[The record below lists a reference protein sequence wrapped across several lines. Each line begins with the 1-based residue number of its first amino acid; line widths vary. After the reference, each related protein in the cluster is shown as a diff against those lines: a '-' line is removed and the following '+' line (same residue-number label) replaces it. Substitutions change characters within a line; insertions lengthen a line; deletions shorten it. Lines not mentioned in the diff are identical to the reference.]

1 MSATTDIKKGR
12 TLLNELREKRKALIN
27 EVREYEAKRA
37 EYREKR
43 TEYNTKA
50 REAFFA
56 AQKEREERDK
66 INEEVKLEKAL
77 RDMSKEDAQKAL
89 AELEAL
95 EKEMEEKGIS
105 PRKGGRGQTKRI
117 MERINKL
124 ELEMETKPDLTV
136 EEEREYI
143 KELEDLYAKLETLT
157 SATELKGEMR
167 AIQQRLKMH
176 RNNARAHHKKVT
188 KLAEK
193 SQEHHDRMI
202 QLLKES
208 NEYKALADEQH
219 KLVQE
224 MYDKIREIRAE
235 INRVTKEADAIRK
248 ELGEKTSKEKKKEQQ
263 DLKKKIEEE
272 NKLKATL
279 VKEKYEAGERLGF
292 EEFKM
297 LINHGLLKE
306 EKD

>member
-1 MSATTDIKKGR
+1 MDIKKER

-50 REAFFA
+50 KEAFLA

-77 RDMSKEDAQKAL
+77 RDMSKEDAAKAL

-95 EKEMEEKGIS
+95 EKQMEEKGIS
-105 PRKGGRGQTKRI
+105 LSKAGRNQTKRI
-117 MERINKL
+117 MDKINKI
-124 ELEMETKPDLTV
+124 ELEMETKPDLTK
-136 EEEREYI
+136 EEEKEYI
-143 KELEDLYAKLETLT
+143 KELENLYTKLETMA

-167 AIQQRLKMH
+167 AIQQRLRMH

-188 KLAEK
+188 KLAEQ
-193 SQEHHDRMI
+193 SQKHHDRMI
-202 QLLKES
+202 ELLNES
-208 NEYKALADEQH
+208 NEYKKLADEQH
-219 KLVQE
+219 RLVQE

-235 INRVTKEADAIRK
+235 INKVTKEADAIRK
-248 ELGEKTSKEKKKEQQ
+248 ELGEKTSKEKRKEQQ
-263 DLKKKIEEE
+263 DLKKKQEEE
-272 NKLKATL
+272 TLLKATL
-279 VKEKYEAGERLGF
+279 VKKKYEAGERLGF

-306 EKD
+306 EKE